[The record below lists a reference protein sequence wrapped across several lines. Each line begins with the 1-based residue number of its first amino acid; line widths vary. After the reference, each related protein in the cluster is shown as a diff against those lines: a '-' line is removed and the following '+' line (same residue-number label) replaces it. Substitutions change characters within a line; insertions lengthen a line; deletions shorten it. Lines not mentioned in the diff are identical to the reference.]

1 MTSSNVNTKP
11 STKFVIMYAQ
21 YDSAYHQAIRMPY
34 MVYLPGGDTAEEA
47 MEVASKHKLKE
58 FEIFESKG
66 KYKAKPVVPAM
77 NYERV

>member
-1 MTSSNVNTKP
+1 MTSSNANTKP
-11 STKFVIMYAQ
+11 STKFVIIYKQ
-21 YDSAYHQAIRMPY
+21 YVDGIQMALGVQSSI
-34 MVYLPGGDTAEEA
+34 YLPGGDTVEEA
-47 MEVASKHKLKE
+47 LDVASKHKLKE